1 MDNKEDIRASMRV
14 AYSRRDQIVGGLG
27 NSASDLL
34 GLGFDIR
41 NGRRGFLLHRR
52 GVGVS
57 LVEGRK
63 ARVGGVLGGVLG
75 QVVLEFN
82 LELGLLQSIVPSEK
96 KQY

>member
-1 MDNKEDIRASMRV
+1 MDNKGGVRASMRV
-14 AYSRRDQIVGGLG
+14 AYSRRDQILGGLG
-27 NSASDLL
+27 NSAPDLL
-34 GLGFDIR
+34 GFGFDVR
-41 NGRRGFLLHRR
+41 NGRRGFLLDRR
-52 GVGVS
+52 GVRVS
-57 LVEGRK
+57 FVEGRK